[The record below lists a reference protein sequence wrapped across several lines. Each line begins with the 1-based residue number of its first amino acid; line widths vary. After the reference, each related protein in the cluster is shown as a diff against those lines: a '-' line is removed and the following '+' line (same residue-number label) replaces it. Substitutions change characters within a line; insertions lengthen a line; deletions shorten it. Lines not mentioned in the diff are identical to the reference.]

1 MNTFITGAQN
11 VFNGVFGT
19 GGIGS
24 TLITWMTAEGHELVL
39 LPLIMWLMIGLVGL
53 VRRLIPGV

>member
-1 MNTFITGAQN
+1 MNTFITAAQN

-39 LPLIMWLMIGLVGL
+39 LPLTIWLLVSLVGM
-53 VRRLIPGV
+53 VRRLVPGV